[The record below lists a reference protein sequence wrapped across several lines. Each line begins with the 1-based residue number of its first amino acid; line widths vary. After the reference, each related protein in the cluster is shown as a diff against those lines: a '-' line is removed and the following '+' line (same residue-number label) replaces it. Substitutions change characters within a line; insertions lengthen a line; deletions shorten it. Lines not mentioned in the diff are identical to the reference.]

1 MPRGEHSDPF
11 PFSVTYLPENNRM
24 PESDNA
30 FEIRIQLL
38 LPKTVRTI
46 KWLVQGHPFTQ

>member
-24 PESDNA
+24 PEPDNA